1 MSLPPDGMKPDRRNS
16 PGEAK
21 DRARGEES
29 PKGHLPMLQAFIEAQ
44 SEFAHSGDAHRL
56 LDTLLALSSEAL
68 PAELRPHRTAS
79 LEHLRLALASLE
91 GGEWEWKGSPQE
103 LHLSRRW
110 LALLGYAEG
119 ELPPTWSTWQQLCHP
134 EDRPEAERFLEAH
147 LEGSSRL
154 AELEYRARRKEGGW
168 TWFRRRARAVE
179 WDVQGRPVRVLGADV
194 DITAS
199 KRGEERL
206 HAVFRAIPDLIFRM
220 RVDGLFIDFIDGG
233 PEETKVP
240 PEGFVGR
247 NIRELPLPQHFIDK
261 TLQHLEHTIRE
272 GTLNVFEYEL
282 EMPKGLQQYEAR
294 LLRSGPDEAVCIV
307 RNITERK
314 VVEQQRARLL
324 QSEKLA
330 SLGLLASGIAHEI
343 KNPVG
348 YVTANLNMLG
358 RYTSELAPRLQV
370 LQEVLATYGQAH
382 RLPPLEVF
390 MRLNDLW
397 KGEGLSF
404 ILQDMPELIQES
416 LTGTRRILEI
426 VQSLRAFSRE
436 DTGEPQAVDL
446 NAELESTLR
455 MVWSELRY
463 KCEVHRDLE
472 PLPPVTCH
480 PTQIAQVFTNL
491 LVNAAQAMETLGE
504 IRIRTRHQ
512 GSHVVVEISDTGKGM
527 TPETLGKLFTPFF
540 TTKPRGEGTGLGL
553 SISRDIV
560 VRHGGRIEVRSEP
573 GKGSTFTVTLPI
585 AGVR

>member
-1 MSLPPDGMKPDRRNS
+1 
-16 PGEAK
+16 
-21 DRARGEES
+21 
-29 PKGHLPMLQAFIEAQ
+29 
-44 SEFAHSGDAHRL
+44 
-56 LDTLLALSSEAL
+56 
-68 PAELRPHRTAS
+68 
-79 LEHLRLALASLE
+79 
-91 GGEWEWKGSPQE
+91 
-103 LHLSRRW
+103 
-110 LALLGYAEG
+110 
-119 ELPPTWSTWQQLCHP
+119 
-134 EDRPEAERFLEAH
+134 
-147 LEGSSRL
+147 
-154 AELEYRARRKEGGW
+154 
-168 TWFRRRARAVE
+168 
-179 WDVQGRPVRVLGADV
+179 
-194 DITAS
+194 
-199 KRGEERL
+199 
-206 HAVFRAIPDLIFRM
+206 
-220 RVDGLFIDFIDGG
+220 
-233 PEETKVP
+233 
-240 PEGFVGR
+240 
-247 NIRELPLPQHFIDK
+247 
-261 TLQHLEHTIRE
+261 
-272 GTLNVFEYEL
+272 
-282 EMPKGLQQYEAR
+282 MPKGLQQYEAR

-527 TPETLGKLFTPFF
+527 TAETLGKLFTPFF

-573 GKGSTFTVTLPI
+573 GKGSTFTVSLPI